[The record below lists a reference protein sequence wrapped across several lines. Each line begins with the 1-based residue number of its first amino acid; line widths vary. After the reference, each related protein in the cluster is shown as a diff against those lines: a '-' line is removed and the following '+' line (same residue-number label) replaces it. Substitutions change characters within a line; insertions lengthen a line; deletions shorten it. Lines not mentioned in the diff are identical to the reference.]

1 MQTQVESP
9 ILPSTPTQERWLR
22 FARLM
27 WSIPLRLATL
37 ILLVFLLTDSLILA
51 GLGVIALEVG
61 GLCAIAG
68 MIATLVVVTQRRRSN
83 IAGEDPCQKTAFRT
97 LALLLSNFA
106 VAGLYAYI
114 GIAQIGTSISVQASS
129 PSGAYIA
136 EVSHLDANDIP
147 PYGQAVSLRP
157 AANPFKF
164 LMRTRVFRG
173 YCDSVPELKWSGNQ
187 SLEIRCINPGQ
198 VAIQKFRYQDVVVV
212 SYRTQAPAPERR
224 SRRGRL

>member
-1 MQTQVESP
+1 METHAETP
-9 ILPSTPTQERWLR
+9 LAPCTPSQQRLLR

-173 YCDSVPELKWSGNQ
+173 YCDSVPELKWNGNQ
-187 SLEIRCINPGQ
+187 SLEIRCIHPEQ
-198 VAIQKFRYQDVVVV
+198 VAIQKFKYRDVVV
-212 SYRTQAPAPERR
+212 SYRTQAPAAERR
-224 SRRGRL
+224 NRRGRL